1 MISLAECAP
10 CKAMRLQAES
20 EEEFRKRFGVVN
32 APPAM
37 KGWRPYMGQATA
49 IFPAVGTTPPSA
61 SSQYLDQ
68 AKQRLVF
75 FAGRGVVSFPI
86 GILINIAFK
95 SLRRYRDEAMTFS
108 AITAG
113 IGLAAAFL
121 PWESKILDMVSGLA
135 GSLTGLGL
143 SKMALAKKREDV
155 INVVPI

>member
-32 APPAM
+32 AAPAM

-49 IFPAVGTTPPSA
+49 IFPAVGTAPVQ
-61 SSQYLDQ
+61 SSPYLDQ
-68 AKQRLVF
+68 TKQRLTA
-75 FAGRGVVSFPI
+75 FAGRGIVAFPV

-95 SLRRYRDEAMTFS
+95 SLRRHRHEAMTFS

-113 IGLAAAFL
+113 IGMAAAFL
-121 PWESKILDMVSGLA
+121 PWESKILDTIAGLA
-135 GSLTGLGL
+135 GTLTGLGAA
-143 SKMALAKKREDV
+143 KMALPKKREEA